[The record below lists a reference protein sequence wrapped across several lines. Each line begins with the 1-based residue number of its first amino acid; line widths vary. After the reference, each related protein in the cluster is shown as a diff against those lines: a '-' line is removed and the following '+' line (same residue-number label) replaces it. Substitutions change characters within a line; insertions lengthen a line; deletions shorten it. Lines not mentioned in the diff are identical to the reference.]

1 MFKEF
6 RDFLKKWRLERLIS
20 QRGAILEELTFVA
33 AAFLLGAFTSSGRK
47 QEVDILFWTFPDSQ
61 LLRDKGDFDHLTET
75 V

>member
-1 MFKEF
+1 METREINIIK
-6 RDFLKKWRLERLIS
+6 RSNLRRAD
-20 QRGAILEELTFVA
+20 FVA
-33 AAFLLGAFTSSGRK
+33 AAFLLVAFTSSGRK